1 MTFFLF
7 CFRRVGIDN
16 PTIEVRFENL
26 NIDAEAYVGNRG
38 VPTMTNFFSNKVM
51 VCISSAERHLDASYF
66 LAMEKEKLVKF
77 LRLLILVI
85 CSSHRMH

>member
-1 MTFFLF
+1 MVTGEVKRNSESDCKLT
-7 CFRRVGIDN
+7 CRVGIDN

-51 VCISSAERHLDASYF
+51 VCMCISSAAAGTSML
-66 LAMEKEKLVKF
+66 
-77 LRLLILVI
+77 LRQPRRRN
-85 CSSHRMH
+85 SFGY